1 MMRVSHVKVREMNR
15 IELAKRIAASRLSLN
30 TAMDEHMVTSVIK
43 YPHVPTFSTG
53 ELLDHQIDHVNRLN
67 HIISTK
73 GSAGDTTPPGGGK
86 TYTGAAVAR
95 RQCLPVMVFCT
106 KSGISMWWKVL
117 RMWGVPVVTVT
128 NYDMARSSHSDS
140 IVKWYDMRDGY
151 TDTATICPWIVKDKV
166 RKRVSIGCKEAIRFT
181 WNLPYKCLIIFDEE
195 HAGKNT
201 HTQTFSFIK
210 GAVQASKR
218 YGHKLLYL
226 SATPIEKKVNLKS
239 IMYFLGLITQPCM
252 IAVNTYFKEKIGSTD
267 MTDVHRYLYSVDP
280 EACTHMGACGCTG
293 SMSSMPAAKF
303 PTGIINDVRPIAF
316 PMTEEVTRQI
326 AAKNKEILLLRE
338 RLRERVYD
346 NTLGSINANRR
357 FIETYKIDKAEELA
371 IAGIRG
377 TFPIDDT
384 FRQFKRVAI
393 FTNYKSTLHTL
404 YDRLSSCT
412 ALVDGVERPLG
423 PLISLLHGDQS
434 KQESDS
440 AALDYNEGRTRILI
454 STIRKGGL
462 SLSFHDTVGDKE
474 TLVIIFPPTSATDLC
489 QCIGR
494 TFRTNTKSPVT
505 QVILFTMGD
514 QVEESIR
521 EALQIKLRAILNFT
535 TGADC
540 EFDLHD
546 LVDQRII
553 CT

>member
-1 MMRVSHVKVREMNR
+1 MTNR
-15 IELAKRIAASRLSLN
+15 LDLARRIAACKLSVN
-30 TAMDEHMVTSVIK
+30 TSMDEQMVSGVTK
-43 YPHVPTFSTG
+43 YPHVPLFSTG

-67 HIISTK
+67 HIIGTK

-86 TYTGAAVAR
+86 TYTGSAVAK

-117 RMWGVPVVTVT
+117 RMWGVPVATVT

-151 TDTATICPWIVKDKV
+151 TEVATICPWIVKERVRQKV
-166 RKRVSIGCKEAIRFT
+166 SMSSMGGKDNIRFT
-181 WNLPYKCLIIFDEE
+181 WNLPYKCFIIFDEE

-210 GAVQASKR
+210 GAVQASRR

-239 IMYFLGLITQPCM
+239 IMYFLGLIPRPDM
-252 IAVNTYFKEKIGSTD
+252 NAVNTYFKEKIGSTD
-267 MTDVHRYLYSVDP
+267 MTDIHKYLYDIDISSDIN
-280 EACTHMGACGCTG
+280 TG
-293 SMSSMPAAKF
+293 SMSSMPNAKF
-303 PTGIINDVRPIAF
+303 PDNIINDVRPIAF
-316 PMTEEVTRQI
+316 PMTEEITRQI

-338 RLRERVYD
+338 RLKERVYD
-346 NTLGSINANRR
+346 NTLGAINANRR
-357 FIETYKIDKAEELA
+357 FIETYKVDKAEEIA
-371 IAGIRG
+371 IAGIKG
-377 TFPIDDT
+377 TFPINDT
-384 FRQFKRVAI
+384 LRQFKRVAI

-404 YDRLSSCT
+404 HDRLSSYT
-412 ALVDGVERPLG
+412 ATIDGVEKPLG
-423 PLISLLHGDQS
+423 PLISLLHGDQT
-434 KQESDS
+434 KQESDQ
-440 AALDYNEGRTRILI
+440 AALNYNDGTTKILI

-489 QCIGR
+489 QCLGR
-494 TFRTNTKSPVT
+494 SFRTNTRSPVT
-505 QVILFTMGD
+505 QVILFTLGD

-521 EALQIKLRAILNFT
+521 DALKVKLQDILNFT
-535 TGADC
+535 TGANC

-546 LVDQRII
+546 LADQSIT
-553 CT
+553 CV